1 MSALTADRSAGTN
14 PGRVTLAARADAAWL
29 LVWRLFTSV
38 NFAVLQ
44 IIVLALLAVVGM
56 TVRQLPGFAFRS
68 AGDYASAMADIHARY
83 DGVLGVGVVNAMERL
98 QLFHVFSSTWFS
110 IGLIVLIV
118 SIVICTID
126 RTPRLWRTSS
136 EIRVVQPDAYFDPR
150 LPDRVRIAP
159 GLSEAAVV
167 GVLRRHRFGVRNAV
181 ADGASYLYG
190 DRHRWVK
197 MATLLTHLGLIL
209 FLIAAAVTSRFGDEQ
224 GLVVA
229 EGDTLTVQPIGTP
242 GLLLVRNNG
251 FSAPGLLENGVASDF
266 VTDLS
271 VYQDGQLLA
280 RKQIR
285 VNDPLKAG
293 GYTFHQNGFGP
304 APNIEVRATD
314 GSILWSGPVP
324 LTDAAGGLP
333 FGTLAVPGR
342 DVGLQ
347 LLLDRTSEGVGTL
360 LVLPYVV
367 TGTNADGTNQIQ
379 TGFPLTVTNGA
390 TAAFE
395 ALDFNV
401 SLKGFSDYTLLIAK
415 RDPGQ
420 GIVWGAFASLILG
433 LTITFY
439 LPRRRI
445 WARLGPDGSLALVGR
460 SDRYVDFDREFGRL
474 VDDLVAARAT
484 SGQGHTAKSSAA
496 RSSAGADAGP

>member
-1 MSALTADRSAGTN
+1 MSSLTADRSAGSS
-14 PGRVTLAARADAAWL
+14 PGASLLARADAVWL
-29 LVWRLFTSV
+29 AVWRLFTAV

-56 TVRQLPGFAFRS
+56 TIRQLPGFAFRS
-68 AGDYASAMADIHARY
+68 AGDYATAMSDIHARY

-98 QLFHVFSSTWFS
+98 QLFHVFTSTWFS

-136 EIRVVQPDAYFDPR
+136 EIRVIQPATYFDPR

-159 GLSEAAVV
+159 GLSADAVA
-167 GVLRRHRFGVRNAV
+167 GVLRKHRFGVRRATAEGV
-181 ADGASYLYG
+181 DYLYG

-271 VYQDGQLLA
+271 VYQDGKLLA
-280 RKQIR
+280 RKQVR
-285 VNDPLKAG
+285 VNDPLQIG
-293 GYTFHQNGFGP
+293 
-304 APNIEVRATD
+304 RA
-314 GSILWSGPVP
+314 SC
-324 LTDAAGGLP
+324 
-333 FGTLAVPGR
+333 
-342 DVGLQ
+342 
-347 LLLDRTSEGVGTL
+347 
-360 LVLPYVV
+360 
-367 TGTNADGTNQIQ
+367 
-379 TGFPLTVTNGA
+379 
-390 TAAFE
+390 
-395 ALDFNV
+395 
-401 SLKGFSDYTLLIAK
+401 
-415 RDPGQ
+415 
-420 GIVWGAFASLILG
+420 
-433 LTITFY
+433 
-439 LPRRRI
+439 
-445 WARLGPDGSLALVGR
+445 
-460 SDRYVDFDREFGRL
+460 RER
-474 VDDLVAARAT
+474 V
-484 SGQGHTAKSSAA
+484 
-496 RSSAGADAGP
+496 

>member
-1 MSALTADRSAGTN
+1 MSTLTADRSAGSN
-14 PGRVTLAARADAAWL
+14 PGRSLGARADAAWL
-29 LVWRLFTSV
+29 AVWRLFTSV

-56 TVRQLPGFAFRS
+56 TIRQLPGFAFRS
-68 AGDYASAMADIHARY
+68 AGDYAAAMADIHARY
-83 DGVLGVGVVNAMERL
+83 DGVLGLGVVNAMERL
-98 QLFHVFSSTWFS
+98 QLFHVFTSTWFS
-110 IGLIVLIV
+110 IGLVVLII

-136 EIRVVQPDAYFDPR
+136 EIRVIQPEAYFDPR

-159 GLSEAAVV
+159 GLTDDAV
-167 GVLRRHRFGVRNAV
+167 GTVLRRHHFGVRRAA
-181 ADGASYLYG
+181 ADGATYLYG

-209 FLIAAAVTSRFGDEQ
+209 FLVAAAVTSRFGDEQ

-271 VYQDGQLLA
+271 VYQDGVLIA

-285 VNDPLKAG
+285 VNDPLRAG

-304 APNIEVRATD
+304 APNLEVRATD

-324 LTDAAGGLP
+324 LTDQAGGLP

-342 DVGLQ
+342 NVGLQ
-347 LLLDRTSEGVGTL
+347 LLLDRTSAGVGTL
-360 LVLPYVV
+360 LALPYVV
-367 TGTNADGTNQIQ
+367 TGVNPDGTNQIQ

-390 TAAFE
+390 TATFE
-395 ALDFNV
+395 ALGFSL

-420 GIVWGAFASLILG
+420 GIVWVAFASLILG

-445 WARLGPDGSLALVGR
+445 WARLGPDGTLSMVGR

-474 VDDLVAARAT
+474 VDDLVAARAAT
-484 SGQGHTAKSSAA
+484 GGG
-496 RSSAGADAGP
+496 GAPSLAGP

>member
-1 MSALTADRSAGTN
+1 MSTLTAEASVGSN
-14 PGRVTLAARADAAWL
+14 PGRMSLAARADRAWL
-29 LVWRLFTSV
+29 AVWRLFTSV

-44 IIVLALLAVVGM
+44 IIVLLVLAVVGM
-56 TVRQLPGFAFRS
+56 TIRQLPGFAFRS
-68 AGDYASAMADIHARY
+68 AGDYASAMAATHARY
-83 DGVLGVGVVNAMERL
+83 DSVLGAGVVNAMERL
-98 QLFHVFSSTWFS
+98 QLFHVFTSTWFS
-110 IGLIVLIV
+110 IGLIVLII

-159 GLSEAAVV
+159 GLKVDDVV
-167 GVLRRHRFGVRNAV
+167 AVLRKHRFGVRRV
-181 ADGASYLYG
+181 EADGASYLYG
-190 DRHRWVK
+190 GRHRWVK

-224 GLVVA
+224 GLAVA
-229 EGDTLTVQPIGTP
+229 EGDTQTVQPVGTP

-251 FSAPGLLENGVASDF
+251 FSAPGLRENGVASDF

-271 VYQDGQLLA
+271 VYQDGRLLA

-285 VNDPLKAG
+285 VNDPLRAG

-304 APNIEVRATD
+304 APDLEVRATD

-324 LTDAAGGLP
+324 LTDQAGGLP

-342 DVGLQ
+342 DIGLQ
-347 LLLDRTSEGVGTL
+347 LLLDRTSSGIGTVL
-360 LVLPYVV
+360 LLPYIV
-367 TGTNADGTNQIQ
+367 TGRNPDGTNQIQ

-390 TAAFE
+390 TADFE

-401 SLKGFSDYTLLIAK
+401 TLKGFTDYTILIAK

-420 GIVWGAFASLILG
+420 GIVWTAFGSLILG

-445 WARLGPDGSLALVGR
+445 WARLGPDGTLAMAGR

-474 VDDLVAARAT
+474 VDDLVTAHAAARAVAA
-484 SGQGHTAKSSAA
+484 QG
-496 RSSAGADAGP
+496 P